1 MQDLSGQETMQIIA
15 LENANEYGV
24 SLTRQERDLDPSR
37 LSGIIFA
44 RFVGTDAKDA
54 KKTRA
59 CS

>member
-1 MQDLSGQETMQIIA
+1 MQIIA

-54 KKTRA
+54 KKIRA